1 MITVVYAHPY
11 PRYSRACAALRAAIE
26 DVEGIAIRSLYELY
40 PDFDID
46 AQAERSAV
54 EDARLVVWMHPLY
67 WYTAPALLKHWFD
80 VVLAKGWAYGEGG
93 TALAGKDCLWVTTT
107 GGDEEAF
114 SERGR
119 HGHPLGTFAPVIER
133 TARYC
138 GMNWLPPFAVH
149 GAHIVPEEALRAAG
163 VSLRGRIEEWRTKN
177 ASSADRNLHP

>member
-1 MITVVYAHPY
+1 MITVIYAHPY
-11 PRYSRACAALRAAIE
+11 PRYSRACAALRSAIE
-26 DVEGIAIRSLYELY
+26 GVEGLELRSLYDLY

-46 AQAERSAV
+46 AAAERSAV
-54 EDARLVVWMHPLY
+54 EGARLVVWMHPLY

-80 VVLAKGWAYGEGG
+80 VVLAKGWAYGEAGA
-93 TALAGKDCLWVTTT
+93 ALVGKDCLWVTTT

-119 HGHPLGTFAPVIER
+119 HGHPLATFAPVIER

-149 GAHIVPEEALRAAG
+149 GAHEVSEDALRGSGIALRA
-163 VSLRGRIEEWRTKN
+163 RIEEWRVKSV
-177 ASSADRNLHP
+177 SSADKRG